1 MADYHDILLSGEDT
15 QKVFKNLSFRRK
27 AIRSKEK
34 SGNIG
39 RSIME
44 EYEIKNGTVTA
55 RFQDHG
61 AELISLRKNGTE
73 YIWNGNPD
81 YWGRHAPVLFPFVG
95 QVWDKKYRYQGTEY
109 PMGQHGFARDMN
121 FEEKRHIR
129 DSISFIL
136 RENKETLAKYPFR
149 FELEIKYTLGKS
161 GAASVALSE
170 NGSISTPADVR
181 GPAAGVA
188 DAAEEKSIPNEATK
202 ATGKKD
208 VPKDT
213 LTVEWIVRNPNMGPL
228 YFSLGGHP
236 AFMCPIDGRGDW
248 PDYRIGLS
256 KNGQKLSLAKIRPIT
271 EGGCFGEDLVTLHPE
286 NGTLTP
292 SDELFAEDA
301 LVLEDHQVDHV
312 SLIDPDG
319 NEYLAVDSDAPCMGI
334 WSPVGKHAPFICIE
348 PWYGRADRVGF
359 NGDLSEREY
368 GNVLASGE
376 VFRKS
381 FTITI

>member
-1 MADYHDILLSGEDT
+1 MA
-15 QKVFKNLSFRRK
+15 
-27 AIRSKEK
+27 
-34 SGNIG
+34 
-39 RSIME
+39 
-44 EYEIKNGTVTA
+44 EYEIGNGTVTA

-73 YIWNGNPD
+73 YIWNGDPN

-95 QVWDKKYRYQGTEY
+95 QVWDKKYRYQGAEY
-109 PMGQHGFARDMN
+109 PMGQHGFARDMD
-121 FEEKRHIR
+121 FEEKDQIR

-136 RENKETLAKYPFR
+136 RENRETLAKYPFR
-149 FELEIKYTLGKS
+149 FELEIRYTLGKS
-161 GAASVALSE
+161 GTASATVSE
-170 NGSISTPADVR
+170 SGSKSAPT
-181 GPAAGVA
+181 
-188 DAAEEKSIPNEATK
+188 DAAE
-202 ATGKKD
+202 KKD
-208 VPKDT
+208 ILKDT
-213 LTVEWIVRNPNMGPL
+213 LTVEWIVRNPNMDPL
-228 YFSLGGHP
+228 YFSIGGHP
-236 AFMCPIDGRGDW
+236 AFMCPIDGQGDW

-256 KNGQKLSLAKIRPIT
+256 KDGQKLTRAKIRPIT

-292 SDELFAEDA
+292 SDELFAGDA

-312 SLIDPDG
+312 SLIGSDG

-359 NGDLSEREY
+359 DGDLSEREY
-368 GNVLASGE
+368 GNILPPGE